1 MSTGFVTAP
10 VKGQVTVLWN
20 FLCLGGKNLMA
31 FFSEQYRLLESV
43 FSSLQSV
50 SLYLSSFPE
59 LQSDTKY
66 LASFVLQ
73 CKDRSYCSQ
82 YAFKFETTQGTNFLL
97 CLLENEFAHNC
108 WICTHYTCD
117 LFCRQISLESCAL
130 TKRKWH
136 CYIPLIYLLDLWLE
150 TSIFT
155 KEILTGSCVVP
166 LRSWTK
172 CQHKAQWMVLTTWG
186 ESAEEHNFAVCG

>member
-66 LASFVLQ
+66 VSSFVLQ
-73 CKDRSYCSQ
+73 CKDKSYCSQ

-97 CLLENEFAHNC
+97 SFGK
-108 WICTHYTCD
+108 WICTQLLNLHTLHVRPLLQTNLPGVMRSDQKKMTLLYSFD
-117 LFCRQISLESCAL
+117 ISL
-130 TKRKWH
+130 R
-136 CYIPLIYLLDLWLE
+136 
-150 TSIFT
+150 F
-155 KEILTGSCVVP
+155 VV
-166 LRSWTK
+166 RN
-172 CQHKAQWMVLTTWG
+172 QY
-186 ESAEEHNFAVCG
+186 FY